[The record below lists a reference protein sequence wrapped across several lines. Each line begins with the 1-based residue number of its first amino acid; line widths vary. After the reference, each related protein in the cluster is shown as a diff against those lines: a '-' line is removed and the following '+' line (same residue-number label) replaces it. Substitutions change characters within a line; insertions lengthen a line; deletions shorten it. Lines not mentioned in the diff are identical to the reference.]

1 MTAELSERRSIFLS
15 LALVAAAIATAA
27 CQMPRQAAMAAEAE
41 QRRRA
46 MPAARQEVIEDG
58 KDIIDGMTVDA
69 RGTLY
74 VSSRRDDRVYI
85 MSAGGRRS
93 EFIREVVRSDDPL
106 KRINLI
112 IPHALS
118 ADGQGNIYVAD
129 NSNDDHGCIRYPRI
143 KKFTPDGTV
152 TRLAHADA
160 AMEYQSIT
168 DQYINIAAIA
178 SDRAGQLYV
187 QGDDDTYKISGT
199 GKRIRLPVP
208 GSARMHVHAP
218 GTLRLI
224 RSMAAHP
231 DGGVVVAHSQH
242 GVYRITPDERAVPV
256 ATHGGDCSLAAPEP
270 PDDSTCAGGAN
281 TACRAKVN
289 ATPAVSCDISA
300 VAVDARGRIFLTD
313 NTRILQVDTDGKM
326 STYFRFD
333 NTGLL
338 PRQNRPVQYDLTE
351 MALGPRGEIYVATD
365 MTIYKITP
373 GESSRRR

>member
-1 MTAELSERRSIFLS
+1 MTAEPSERRSISLS

-27 CQMPRQAAMAAEAE
+27 CQMPRWAAMAAQSE
-41 QRRRA
+41 QRSRA
-46 MPAARQEVIEDG
+46 VPAAQQEVIEDG

-74 VSSRRDDRVYI
+74 VSSRREDRVYV
-85 MSAGGRRS
+85 MSAGARRS

-106 KRINLI
+106 KRVNLI

-129 NSNDDHGCIRYPRI
+129 HSNDDHGCIRYPRI
-143 KKFTPDGTV
+143 KKITPDGTV

-208 GSARMHVHAP
+208 GSAHKHAP
-218 GTLRLI
+218 GTLGLS
-224 RSMAAHP
+224 RSMATHP

-256 ATHGGDCSLAAPEP
+256 ATHGGDCSLAAPDAP
-270 PDDSTCAGGAN
+270 GGSMCAGGAN
-281 TACRAKVN
+281 TACRAAVN
-289 ATPAVSCDISA
+289 VTRAVSCKISA

>member
-1 MTAELSERRSIFLS
+1 MTADPGERRSILLS
-15 LALVAAAIATAA
+15 LALVAAGIATAA
-27 CQMPRQAAMAAEAE
+27 YQMPRQAAMAAEAE

-46 MPAARQEVIEDG
+46 VPAAHQEVIEDG

-74 VSSRRDDRVYI
+74 VSSRRDERVYV
-85 MSAGGRRS
+85 MRADGRRS

-129 NSNDDHGCIRYPRI
+129 TSNDDHGCIRYPRI
-143 KKFTPDGTV
+143 KKFTPDGKV

-168 DQYINIAAIA
+168 DQYIHIAAIA
-178 SDRAGQLYV
+178 SDGAGQLYV
-187 QGDDDTYKISGT
+187 QDDDNTYKISGT
-199 GKRIRLPVP
+199 GKRIRLPIP
-208 GSARMHVHAP
+208 GNARMHAYAP
-218 GTLRLI
+218 GTLAQKRG
-224 RSMAAHP
+224 MAAHP
-231 DGGVVVAHSQH
+231 DGGVVVTDSRH

-256 ATHGGDCSLAAPEP
+256 ATHGGDCSLAAPES
-270 PDDSTCAGGAN
+270 PDDSRCAGGAH
-281 TACRAKVN
+281 TACRANVD
-289 ATPAVSCDISA
+289 ATRAVSCKISA
-300 VAVDARGRIFLTD
+300 VAVDAHGRIFLTD

-333 NTGLL
+333 KAGLL
-338 PRQNRPVQYDLTE
+338 PRQNPAVRHDLTE
-351 MALGPRGEIYVATD
+351 MALGPRGEIYVAND

-373 GESSRRR
+373 GRSSRRR